1 MCPSSSKDLTMCSTW
16 SAAAIPFSRKYVL
29 ASRTHWA
36 ATSGVRRPVVREG
49 RLPFFAAETVALVA
63 GIFLGGRRGWLVSSS
78 SSENSN
84 SRGMVRLGS
93 GGALARVLCCRNVR
107 VELASEGG
115 GFAGID
121 WLNGLVRCL
130 LAAL

>member
-49 RLPFFAAETVALVA
+49 RLPFFAAETVASVA
-63 GIFLGGRRGWLVSSS
+63 GIFLGGRRGRLVSFFA
-78 SSENSN
+78 SENSN
-84 SRGMVRLGS
+84 LRGMVRLGS
-93 GGALARVLCCRNVR
+93 GGALECVLCCRNVR
-107 VELASEGG
+107 VELPRGG
-115 GFAGID
+115 GGVAGIA
-121 WLNGLVRCL
+121 LVS
-130 LAAL
+130 